1 VFINFDSDYGI
12 IWKHFIDK
20 KILSQ
25 LSIKITHID
34 LLLIN
39 KHVIYLNKAL
49 LIFVVIE
56 TLRQP
61 IRCVYHCNIM
71 KVFIL
76 EGVRMFWSLYC
87 IYEPSWSG
95 SYGNWIYNY
104 LCNQCLS
111 PLTLWIR
118 IQIMARCTRYNIML
132 SSLTGTCDRSVVFYL
147 YSCFLHQ

>member
-1 VFINFDSDYGI
+1 MSGNVKFMCTKLKNWG
-12 IWKHFIDK
+12 KCEGHK

-49 LIFVVIE
+49 LVFVVIE

-87 IYEPSWSG
+87 
-95 SYGNWIYNY
+95 
-104 LCNQCLS
+104 
-111 PLTLWIR
+111 
-118 IQIMARCTRYNIML
+118 
-132 SSLTGTCDRSVVFYL
+132 L
-147 YSCFLHQ
+147 YIHEI